1 MTMQYL
7 SSPKALRLYLK
18 ENRTPLGFHA
28 VQFGNMHAWCIGS
41 LPILTKQFNPNF
53 KAKYFVL
60 NVPLASVA
68 RRSPTVNPVST
79 STRALRGCTST
90 SVRFLILTTA
100 RVFRTLPRTIGYA
113 GCSHENCLRFISL
126 LSLWRL
132 VSGHDEDCGCSCFS
146 WASGHDLC

>member
-1 MTMQYL
+1 MTTQYL

-68 RRSPTVNPVST
+68 RHSPTVNPVST
-79 STRALRGCTST
+79 CNPRSSRLYLNIGSLPYFDNGSGIPRVAKELCRQGLLREDITCIPVYPEPRSGTY
-90 SVRFLILTTA
+90 RIPLAWLT
-100 RVFRTLPRTIGYA
+100 
-113 GCSHENCLRFISL
+113 
-126 LSLWRL
+126 
-132 VSGHDEDCGCSCFS
+132 
-146 WASGHDLC
+146 

>member
-18 ENRTPLGFHA
+18 ESRTPFGFHA

-79 STRALRGCTST
+79 SN
-90 SVRFLILTTA
+90 
-100 RVFRTLPRTIGYA
+100 PRTSRLYINIG
-113 GCSHENCLRFISL
+113 SL
-126 LSLWRL
+126 PYFDNGSCIPHVAKNHWL
-132 VSGHDEDCGCSCFS
+132 CGM
-146 WASGHDLC
+146 